1 MKHLIPKCFLA
12 ATLMYSHTGYCD
24 NLRWSDDSDFKA
36 ALDSSKNDV
45 IPSLH
50 PMSGNR
56 KMVTGAQVEEIDLK
70 ALDFIRKAI
79 GTSQSA
85 LGSLARPKMIAFG
98 GGLTAGLTN
107 GGLYREGQL
116 FAYPNLVA
124 IQMGIGDFS
133 TPLFDENERNG
144 TGYMVFSADKNEYP
158 TWKKVNDKL
167 AVIKQGSPPAF
178 SPYRGKV
185 DNWAF
190 PKATLNNLRFAHK
203 IDERNFPRWFE
214 YQPYLW
220 RVLPV
225 EQNEVVSPIDFVKK
239 NQQYDLVIIEDF
251 FDQWITKLL
260 KTERVNLYDF
270 YQSQLVTGQIDLS
283 AATSLIEGGK
293 KAVLFTIPRYQDLA
307 FFNWYPVSAQV
318 DNVSA
323 FVQSY
328 QSEAIQD
335 KTKPKYFV
343 PSEEVDNLFRGSE
356 AKLTDRDVITE
367 LEEGL
372 SDPEFAEGHNSQIRQ
387 FASKHNLA
395 LVDLAKIYAEIHR
408 GSYRTDDGVQI
419 TGSLNGNFFSS
430 DGIYPTHLGQVVIA
444 NEVIKAINTTYKS
457 QIPLINVSE
466 LSKIIDQ
473 N

>member
-1 MKHLIPKCFLA
+1 MKHLVPKCLLA
-12 ATLMYSHTGYCD
+12 ATLMYSHTGYCHS
-24 NLRWSDDSDFKA
+24 LRWPHNSNFTA
-36 ALDSSKNDV
+36 AADSSKNDA
-45 IPSLH
+45 IPPLH

-56 KMVTGAQVEEIDLK
+56 KMISGDVAGKFDLK
-70 ALDFIRKAI
+70 ALDFIKRGRGA
-79 GTSQSA
+79 SQSA
-85 LGSLARPKMIAFG
+85 LAGIAKPKMIAFG

-133 TPLFDENERNG
+133 TPLFDENEQNG
-144 TGYMVFSADKNEYP
+144 TGYMVFSEGRDEYP
-158 TWKKVNDKL
+158 SWKKVNDKL
-167 AVIKQGSPPAF
+167 AVIKPGSPPTF
-178 SPYRGKV
+178 TQYRGRV
-185 DNWAF
+185 NNWAF
-190 PKATLNNLRFAHK
+190 PKATLNNLRFTHK
-203 IDERNFPRWFE
+203 IDSRNFPQWFE

-220 RVLPV
+220 RVLPI
-225 EQNEVVSPIDFVKK
+225 EQNGIISPVDFVKK
-239 NQQYDLVIIEDF
+239 NQQYDLVLIEDF

-283 AATSLIEGGK
+283 AVTSLIEGGK

-318 DNVSA
+318 DNVAA
-323 FVQSY
+323 FVESY

-335 KTKPKYFV
+335 KTKIKYFV
-343 PSEEVDNLFRGSE
+343 PSEQVDNLFRGRE

-372 SDPEFAEGHNSQIRQ
+372 SDPEFADGYNSQIRQ
-387 FASKHNLA
+387 FAAKHKLA
-395 LVDLAKIYAEIHR
+395 LVDLAKIYAEIHQ
-408 GSYRTDDGVQI
+408 GSYLTDDGAQI
-419 TGSLNGNFFSS
+419 TGSIKGNFFSS
-430 DGIYPTHLGQVVIA
+430 DGIYPTHLGQAVIA
-444 NEVIKAINTTYKS
+444 NEVIKAINTTYNS
-457 QIPLINVSE
+457 QIPLINVLE
-466 LSKIIDQ
+466 LSKVINQ